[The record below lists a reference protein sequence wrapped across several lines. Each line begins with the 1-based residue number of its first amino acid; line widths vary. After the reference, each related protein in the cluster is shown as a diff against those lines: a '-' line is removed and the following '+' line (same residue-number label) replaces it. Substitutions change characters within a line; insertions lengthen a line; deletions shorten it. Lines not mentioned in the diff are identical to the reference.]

1 MIGGALFTLAV
12 SCDHDDDGIENV
24 TNKINS
30 LAFKLILDYSNPFHL
45 SAVGE
50 YSCIYRPHSR

>member
-1 MIGGALFTLAV
+1 MIGFTLRQTLAV
-12 SCDHDDDGIENV
+12 SCNHDDEGIENF
-24 TNKINS
+24 TNKLNS

-50 YSCIYRPHSR
+50 YSYL